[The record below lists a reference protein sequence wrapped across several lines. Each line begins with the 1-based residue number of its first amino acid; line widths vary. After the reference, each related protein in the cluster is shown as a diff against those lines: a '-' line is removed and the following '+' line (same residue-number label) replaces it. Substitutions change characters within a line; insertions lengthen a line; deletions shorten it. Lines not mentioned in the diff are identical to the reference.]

1 MDEVGVTPG
10 SKTPRGFESYGSSCD
25 PGRRLEVMLFVDQ
38 LHSQLQATETMPHL
52 ITR

>member
-1 MDEVGVTPG
+1 MDEVDIAPG
-10 SKTPRGFESYGSSCD
+10 SKIPRGFESYDSSCD
-25 PGRRLEVMLFVDQ
+25 SRRRLEAMLFVDQ